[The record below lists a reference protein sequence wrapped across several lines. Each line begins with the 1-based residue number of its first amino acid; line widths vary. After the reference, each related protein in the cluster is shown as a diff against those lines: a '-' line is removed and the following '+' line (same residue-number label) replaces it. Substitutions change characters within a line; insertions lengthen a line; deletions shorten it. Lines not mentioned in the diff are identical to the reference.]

1 MKLNVGLC
9 GTVLR
14 DIPAAISEDVELAV
28 DAARRAF
35 ARNKGVDWVN
45 TPGAVRAKYL
55 HAIAAKVS
63 NFARC

>member
-9 GTVLR
+9 GTVSR
-14 DIPAAISEDVELAV
+14 DIPAATGEDVELAV

-35 ARNKGVDWVN
+35 ARNKGADWVN
-45 TPGAVRAKYL
+45 APGAVRVKYL
-55 HAIAAKVS
+55 CAIAAKVS